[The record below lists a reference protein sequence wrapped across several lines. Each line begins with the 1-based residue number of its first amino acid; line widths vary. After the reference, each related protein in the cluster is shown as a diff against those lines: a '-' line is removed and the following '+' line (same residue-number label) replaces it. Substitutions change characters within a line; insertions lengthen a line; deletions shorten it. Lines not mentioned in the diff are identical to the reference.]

1 MYNCIIRKKQH
12 AKILPKENTM
22 KKYYATYQGS
32 DVILVFDSR
41 KERDDYVWFDLSL
54 YPECIKVSEKR
65 IHDRI
70 KGKEPAYDPGF
81 GCMVIVS

>member
-1 MYNCIIRKKQH
+1 
-12 AKILPKENTM
+12 M

-32 DVILVFDSR
+32 DVILVFDSE
-41 KERDDYVWFDLSL
+41 KERDDYVWFESTL

-70 KGKEPAYDPGF
+70 KGKEPAYDLGF
-81 GCMVIVS
+81 GCMVIVA